1 MKALEWKNESLF
13 LLNQTI
19 LPEQTEWIECKSVER
34 VGEAIKRLEVRG
46 APAIGVAAGF
56 GLVLAARESK
66 SKEEFLKK
74 ALILKEARPTAV
86 NLMWAI
92 DKLVKKIENIA
103 FEDYLGEL
111 EKEAQRL
118 LEEDIL
124 MNHTMAQYGAQLFD
138 KPVTILTH
146 CNTGSLA
153 TAGYGTAL
161 GVIRK
166 LWEEEKLIEV
176 YVDETRPLLQG
187 ARLTAYEL
195 VTEQIPANLISEKMA
210 SREKKTKKID
220 AIIVG
225 ADRIAQNGDTANKIG
240 TYSLAVL
247 AKAHNIPF
255 YIAAPYSTF
264 DDEIHSGGQIVIEE
278 REGNEIRK
286 IGEKWIAPREIE
298 TFNPAFDV
306 TPGELITGI
315 ITDKGV
321 FSYPYEN
328 TLKNWKENNK

>member
-34 VGEAIKRLEVRG
+34 VGEAIKRLEVRC

-195 VTEQIPANLISEKMA
+195 VTEQIPAILISDNMA
-210 SREKKTKKID
+210 GWVMKTKKID

-286 IGEKWIAPREIE
+286 IGKKWIAPREIE

>member
-195 VTEQIPANLISEKMA
+195 VTEQIPAILISDNMA
-210 SREKKTKKID
+210 GWVMKTKKID

-306 TPGELITGI
+306 TPGELIRGI

-321 FSYPYEN
+321 FSYPYDN
-328 TLKNWKENNK
+328 TLKHWKENNK

>member
-1 MKALEWKNESLF
+1 MKALEWKNGSLF

-56 GLVLAARESK
+56 GLVLAAKESQ

-74 ALILKEARPTAV
+74 AFNLKEVRPTAV

-92 DKLVKKIENIA
+92 NKLVKKIEQIS
-103 FEDYLGEL
+103 FENYAEEL
-111 EKEAQRL
+111 EKEAHKL
-118 LEEDIL
+118 LEEDIR
-124 MNHTMAQYGAQLFD
+124 MNHTMAQYGADLFE

-166 LWEEEKLIEV
+166 LWEENKLIEV

-187 ARLTAYEL
+187 SRLTAYEL
-195 VTEQIPANLISEKMA
+195 FTEQIPAILISDNMA
-210 SREKKTKKID
+210 GWVMKTKKVD
-220 AIIVG
+220 AVIVG

-264 DDEIHSGGQIVIEE
+264 DDKILSGDQIVIEE
-278 REGNEIRK
+278 RDGDEIRK
-286 IGEKWIAPREIE
+286 IGEKWIAPREII

-306 TPGELITGI
+306 TPGKLITGI